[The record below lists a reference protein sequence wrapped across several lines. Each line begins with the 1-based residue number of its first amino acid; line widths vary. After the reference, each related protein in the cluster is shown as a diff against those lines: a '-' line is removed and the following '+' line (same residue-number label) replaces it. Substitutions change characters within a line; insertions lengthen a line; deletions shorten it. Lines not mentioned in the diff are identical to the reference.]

1 MGPLESALE
10 GLEQAT
16 GFYIRDLEA
25 LTEEAILQPAAGA
38 ARSVVDFTYE
48 VALINRRIAA
58 RFRREEPPAL
68 PQGDGWTVAPAE
80 LRSKAAIEEYAK
92 DAFSELVTAVKTV
105 PFDEWDRP
113 VGAAGKEEPAFA
125 MANFAAMHTM
135 YHDAQL
141 NFIQSING
149 DLGMHWF

>member
-1 MGPLESALE
+1 MGPLESALD

-16 GFYIRDLEA
+16 RFYIRDLEA
-25 LTEEAILQPAAGA
+25 LTEETILHSAGGA

-58 RFRREEPPAL
+58 RFCREEPPPL
-68 PQGDGWTVAPAE
+68 PEGDEWAVAPLE

-92 DAFSELVTAVKTV
+92 GAFSDLIAAVKTV
-105 PFDEWDRP
+105 PMDEWDRP

-141 NFIQSING
+141 NFVQAING